1 MQNGLNPSFDKNRL
15 NTNYNFLE
23 ENKLYFDGK

>member
-15 NTNYNFLE
+15 NANYNFLE